1 MERVT
6 ETKLSL
12 EALRQMKSHG
22 RTASPT
28 LIGAIEQIVNRAIE
42 THLDEPFY
50 SEAAPFL
57 DYLGNRMA
65 LDCEQ
70 ALVFALFMEQSTDNR
85 IQISDFARMVGCRTV
100 RVISMMAAA
109 DELVKRRLIRRVRKE
124 DCLFYSV
131 PMAVVT
137 AVKEDRLYEPEP
149 IDHLTSEQLFD
160 RMGQIFDEAEEDNSH
175 LLEDLDE
182 LVEANLQLPF
192 CQQTRAYDLNK
203 VERLLFYVF
212 CHRFVNL
219 DDEKMRHALTF
230 LKEVGKEYQV
240 MTNSPKYSSQ
250 LAINDYWK
258 EIGGLQMLP
267 GTNRSSDRFVRASFY
282 IHAIPQ
288 TPDARIAV
296 PSVLSV
302 MRNVSVPFGITT
314 PGKPHISSTRW
325 RSVCDQK
332 NKVYYFDNVLTPN
345 LFWLDLKEIDFSPKA
360 KIKKL
365 SLTHGEIYAG
375 NAVKDLKDS
384 KSFVFLFQTPT
395 L

>member
-160 RMGQIFDEAEEDNSH
+160 RMGQIFDEA
-175 LLEDLDE
+175 
-182 LVEANLQLPF
+182 
-192 CQQTRAYDLNK
+192 
-203 VERLLFYVF
+203 
-212 CHRFVNL
+212 
-219 DDEKMRHALTF
+219 
-230 LKEVGKEYQV
+230 GK
-240 MTNSPKYSSQ
+240 N
-250 LAINDYWK
+250 
-258 EIGGLQMLP
+258 G
-267 GTNRSSDRFVRASFY
+267 
-282 IHAIPQ
+282 
-288 TPDARIAV
+288 
-296 PSVLSV
+296 
-302 MRNVSVPFGITT
+302 
-314 PGKPHISSTRW
+314 
-325 RSVCDQK
+325 
-332 NKVYYFDNVLTPN
+332 
-345 LFWLDLKEIDFSPKA
+345 
-360 KIKKL
+360 
-365 SLTHGEIYAG
+365 
-375 NAVKDLKDS
+375 
-384 KSFVFLFQTPT
+384 
-395 L
+395 

>member
-219 DDEKMRHALTF
+219 DDDLIGSHNWLEYFNRRVAF
-230 LKEVGKEYQV
+230 GLK
-240 MTNSPKYSSQ
+240 SQ
-250 LAINDYWK
+250 LNADRLSLQTQGVIEPCNEEGMGDRRYYHLTARAKELLFGDLCLVEQQAKRPNDLLDSATLAPRELFYNPSV
-258 EIGGLQMLP
+258 ERQVDRLGELLLPEHFTGIQQRLEAGGLRKGFACLFYGAP
-267 GTNRSSDRFVRASFY
+267 GTGKTETVYQLCLLYTS
-282 IHAIPQ
+282 
-288 TPDARIAV
+288 
-296 PSVLSV
+296 PSP
-302 MRNVSVPFGITT
+302 R
-314 PGKPHISSTRW
+314 
-325 RSVCDQK
+325 D
-332 NKVYYFDNVLTPN
+332 
-345 LFWLDLKEIDFSPKA
+345 
-360 KIKKL
+360 
-365 SLTHGEIYAG
+365 
-375 NAVKDLKDS
+375 
-384 KSFVFLFQTPT
+384 
-395 L
+395 